1 MRVQIP
7 SYTSHYLKGERTGTV
22 VKTGWL
28 RDLGPDRKGKLEI
41 ARVKLDRSGAT
52 ILVDFGDCR
61 PIGEPS

>member
-1 MRVQIP
+1 MRVRIP
-7 SYTSHYLKGERTGTV
+7 NYCSAYLKGERTGEV

-41 ARVKLDRSGAT
+41 ARVKLDRSQRT
-52 ILVDFGDCR
+52 ILVDLGDCQ

>member
-7 SYTSHYLKGERTGTV
+7 SYTSHWRQGERTGTV

-52 ILVDFGDCR
+52 ILVDFGDCKQL
-61 PIGEPS
+61 GEPS